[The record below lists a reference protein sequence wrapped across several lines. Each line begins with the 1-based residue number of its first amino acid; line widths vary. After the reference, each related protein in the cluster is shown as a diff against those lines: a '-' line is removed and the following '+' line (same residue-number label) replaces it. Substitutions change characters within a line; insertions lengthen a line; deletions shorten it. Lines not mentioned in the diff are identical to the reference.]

1 VLDADYIEFLFDQ
14 CLRLVLLKAQ
24 FGLAMDGA
32 AQFDDALARRCRW
45 LFDHFGPLR
54 RQYEPS
60 LRAKA
65 PKQ

>member
-1 VLDADYIEFLFDQ
+1 
-14 CLRLVLLKAQ
+14 
-24 FGLAMDGA
+24 LAMDGA
-32 AQFDDALARRCRW
+32 AQFDHALTRRCRW

-65 PKQ
+65 PNQ